1 MKGDEKMKKEY
12 EIENLHCGGCASKL
26 QYELDKL
33 DELEDVN
40 VDFYTK
46 KLKFI
51 LRKDI
56 SEDKLIEKLNQIA
69 DKVEPGTYFKK
80 VMIIDEDELNRV
92 EDNHGHNHSHG
103 SEFISKI
110 DLIILTIGI
119 TLFVVGLT
127 LPTTLQ
133 KNIILIIAYGLS
145 GYDILLSAL
154 KNIKRGKFLD
164 ENFLMSI
171 ATIGALALGDFG
183 EAAGVMIFYKIGE
196 FFQDMAVNNSK
207 KSIEKLMS
215 IKPEFANV
223 KDKNG
228 VIEIKNPSKVKVGE
242 ILVVKPGE
250 RVPLDG
256 VIVLGTTTLDK
267 SALTGESVPVVGEI
281 GNEVLSGSINI
292 NGTIEVRVT
301 KLYSQSTV
309 SRIIDMVQSAG
320 SKKAHAEKFITKF
333 ARYYTPIVVFMAIFI
348 GLGVPLLHDGDFKLW
363 FGRALI
369 FLVIS
374 CPCAL
379 VLSVPLTFFSSI
391 GKGSKD
397 GILIK
402 GGNYLERLKN
412 IDTVVFDK
420 TGTLTKGSFK
430 VIKVEAINVTERNLI
445 EYAKAGEFYSNHPIG
460 KAILNYG
467 DVNISEWDIQGHNE
481 KAGYGVNVLYSGK
494 EILVGSKKFLES
506 QHVDVEVSEEFRTVV
521 YVAVDS
527 EFIGRIFVEDEMKEN
542 SRKTI
547 DELKSQGIDVYML
560 TGDNEKTG
568 KHIGDKLGIDGDKIY
583 TNLLPQDKVS
593 KLEEIKNKSKKGT
606 IFVGDGINDAP
617 VLAMAD
623 IGISMG
629 KLGSDIAIESSDIVL
644 MNDDPYKI
652 IEALYLGKKNNQ
664 VVLENVGFALGVKI
678 VVMIL
683 GVLGI
688 ANLWLAIFADVG
700 VSVLA
705 VLNASKILNKK
716 IEE

>member
-1 MKGDEKMKKEY
+1 MKKEY
-12 EIENLHCGGCASKL
+12 DIVNLHCGGCASKI
-26 QYELDKL
+26 QYELDREENLK
-33 DELEDVN
+33 DVN
-40 VDFYTK
+40 VDFYSK
-46 KLKFI
+46 KLKFT
-51 LRKDI
+51 LEKDI
-56 SEDKLIEKLNQIA
+56 EEKDLIEKLNKIA

-80 VMIIDEDELNRV
+80 IDTDSTVSNHSNKNEDDYR
-92 EDNHGHNHSHG
+92 HSHG
-103 SEFISKI
+103 GELISKI
-110 DLIILTIGI
+110 DLIILTVGI

-127 LPTTLQ
+127 LSKSLQ
-133 KNIILIIAYGLS
+133 KDIILIIAYGLS

-171 ATIGALALGDFG
+171 ATVGALGLGDFG

-196 FFQDMAVNNSK
+196 FFQDIAVNNSK

-215 IKPEFANV
+215 IKPDFANL
-223 KDKNG
+223 KNKNG
-228 VIEIKNPSKVKVGE
+228 SLEIVDPSEVNIGD

-256 VIVLGTTTLDK
+256 IIVSGTTTLDK
-267 SALTGESVPVVGEI
+267 SALTGESIPIMAEAGTEI
-281 GNEVLSGSINI
+281 LSGSINI
-292 NGTIEVRVT
+292 DGTIEFKVT
-301 KLYSQSTV
+301 KMYSQSTV
-309 SRIIDMVQSAG
+309 NRIIEMVESAG
-320 SKKAHAEKFITKF
+320 SKKAQAEKFITKF
-333 ARYYTPIVVFMAIFI
+333 ARYYTPIVVLLAVII
-348 GLGVPLLHDGDFKLW
+348 GFGTPLLYDGNFKLW
-363 FGRALI
+363 FSRALI

-430 VIKVEAINVTERNLI
+430 VTKIEVIKGTENEVL

-467 DVNISEWDIQGHNE
+467 DTKVFEWDIQGHNE
-481 KAGYGVNVLYSGK
+481 KAGYGINALYNGK
-494 EILVGSKKFLES
+494 EVLVGSKKFLEG
-506 QHVDVEVSEEFRTVV
+506 HKIEINVLETFGTVV

-527 EFIGRIFVEDEMKEN
+527 VLIGRIFVEDEIKET
-542 SRKTI
+542 SRKTV
-547 DELKSQGIDVYML
+547 DELKGQGINVYML
-560 TGDNEKTG
+560 TGDNKKTG
-568 KHIGDKLGIDGDKIY
+568 KHIGEILGIDEDKIC
-583 TNLLPQDKVS
+583 TNLLPQDKVN
-593 KLEEIKNKSKKGT
+593 KLEEIKSSSKKGT

-629 KLGSDIAIESSDIVL
+629 KIGSDIAIESSDIVL

-652 IEALYLGKKNNQ
+652 IEALNLGKRNNQ

-705 VLNASKILNKK
+705 VLNASKILTKK
-716 IEE
+716 SIN

>member
-1 MKGDEKMKKEY
+1 MKKEY
-12 EIENLHCGGCASKL
+12 EIENLHCGGCASKI

-33 DELEDVN
+33 NELEGVN

-46 KLKFI
+46 KLKFT
-51 LRKDI
+51 LKEEVN
-56 SEDKLIEKLNQIA
+56 EDELIEKLNKIA

-80 VMIIDEDELNRV
+80 VKSDDINLN
-92 EDNHGHNHSHG
+92 ESDDTHEHNHSHG
-103 SEFISKI
+103 NELISKL

-127 LPTTLQ
+127 LPKSLQ
-133 KNIILIIAYGLS
+133 KDIILIIAYGLS
-145 GYDILLSAL
+145 GYDILLNAL
-154 KNIKRGKFLD
+154 KNLKRGKFLD

-171 ATIGALALGDFG
+171 ATVGALALGDFG

-228 VIEIKNPSKVKVGE
+228 TIEMMNPSKVKVGD
-242 ILVVKPGE
+242 ILIVKPGE

-256 VIVLGTTTLDK
+256 VIVSGTTTLDK
-267 SALTGESVPVVGEI
+267 SALTGESVPVIGEVGSEI
-281 GNEVLSGSINI
+281 LSGSINI
-292 NGTIEVRVT
+292 NGTIEVKTT
-301 KLYSQSTV
+301 KVYSQSTV

-333 ARYYTPIVVFMAIFI
+333 ARYYTPLVVLMAILI
-348 GLGVPLLHDGDFKLW
+348 GVGVPVFYDGNFKLW
-363 FGRALI
+363 FSRALI

-412 IDTVVFDK
+412 IDIVVFDK

-430 VIKVEAINVTERNLI
+430 VTKIEVIKGSEKRLM

-467 DVNISEWDIQGHNE
+467 DVEISEWDIQGHNE
-481 KAGYGVNVLYSGK
+481 KAGYGVNALYSGK
-494 EILVGSKKFLES
+494 EILVGSRKFLES
-506 QHVDVEVSEEFRTVV
+506 HNINVELPEAFGTVV

-527 EFIGRIFVEDEMKEN
+527 EFIGRIFVEDEIKEN

-560 TGDNEKTG
+560 TGDNKKTG
-568 KHIGDKLGIDGDKIY
+568 KHIGEILGIDEDKVC

-593 KLEEIKNKSKKGT
+593 KLEEIKSKSKKGT

-652 IEALYLGKKNNQ
+652 IEALYLGQKNNQ

-705 VLNASKILNKK
+705 VLNASKILSKK
-716 IEE
+716 N

>member
-1 MKGDEKMKKEY
+1 MKREY
-12 EIENLHCGGCASKL
+12 EIKNLHCGGCASKI

-33 DELEDVN
+33 DEIKDVN

-46 KLKFI
+46 KIKFTLVTETDEKVLLKKI
-51 LRKDI
+51 N
-56 SEDKLIEKLNQIA
+56 EIA
-69 DKVEPGTYFKK
+69 DKIEPGTYLA
-80 VMIIDEDELNRV
+80 EDLEEEN
-92 EDNHGHNHSHG
+92 ENSHNHGHSNSG
-103 SEFISKI
+103 DILSRV
-110 DLIILTIGI
+110 DLIILTVGI
-119 TLFVVGLT
+119 TLFIVGLT
-127 LPTTLQ
+127 LPKSLQ
-133 KNIILIIAYGLS
+133 KDIILVISYGLS
-145 GYDILLSAL
+145 GYDILLSAF

-171 ATIGALALGDFG
+171 ATIGALALGEFG

-196 FFQDMAVNNSK
+196 YFQEMAVNNSK

-215 IKPEFANV
+215 IKPEFANL
-223 KDKNG
+223 KNKNG
-228 VIEIKNPSKVKVGE
+228 VVEVVDPVKVNVGD
-242 ILVVKPGE
+242 ILIVKPGE

-256 VIVLGTTTLDK
+256 IITLGNTTLDK
-267 SALTGESVPVVGEI
+267 SALTGESVPVIGEI
-281 GNEVLSGSINI
+281 GSEVLSGSINI
-292 NGTIEVRVT
+292 NGTIEFKVT

-309 SRIIDMVQSAG
+309 SRIIDMVESAG

-333 ARYYTPIVVFMAIFI
+333 ARYYTPIVVTLSILIAV
-348 GLGVPLLHDGDFKLW
+348 LVPALYDGNFKLW
-363 FGRALI
+363 FSRALI

-391 GKGSKD
+391 GKGSKE

-430 VIKVEAINVTERNLI
+430 VTEIEVFKGTENELL

-467 DVNISEWDIQGHNE
+467 RVEVSEWDIQGHNE
-481 KAGYGVNVLYSGK
+481 KAGYGVNALYCGK
-494 EILVGSKKFLES
+494 EILVGSRKFLEG
-506 QHVDVEVSEEFRTVV
+506 HNIKIDLSEEFGTVV
-521 YVAVDS
+521 YIAVDS
-527 EFIGRIFVEDEMKEN
+527 ELLGRVVVEDEIKET
-542 SRKTI
+542 SRRTI
-547 DELKSQGIDVYML
+547 DELNAQGINVYML
-560 TGDNEKTG
+560 TGDNQKTG
-568 KHIGDKLGIDGDKIY
+568 RHIGEILGIDEDKICAG
-583 TNLLPQDKVS
+583 LLPEDKVT
-593 KLEEIKNKSKKGT
+593 KLEEIKSRSKKGT

-629 KLGSDIAIESSDIVL
+629 KIGSDIAIESSDIVL
-644 MNDDPYKI
+644 MNDDPYKV
-652 IEALYLGKKNNQ
+652 IEALNLGRKNNQ

-705 VLNASKILNKK
+705 VLNASKILTKK
-716 IEE
+716 D

>member
-1 MKGDEKMKKEY
+1 MMKKEY
-12 EIENLHCGGCASKL
+12 EIENLHCGGCASKI

-33 DELEDVN
+33 TELEGVN

-46 KLKFI
+46 KLKFTLKEEI
-51 LRKDI
+51 N
-56 SEDKLIEKLNQIA
+56 EEELIEKLNKIA

-80 VMIIDEDELNRV
+80 VKNDDNNLNENEDTHEQNR
-92 EDNHGHNHSHG
+92 SHG
-103 SEFISKI
+103 NELISKL

-127 LPTTLQ
+127 LPKSLQ
-133 KNIILIIAYGLS
+133 KDIILVIAYGLS
-145 GYDILLSAL
+145 GYDILLNAL
-154 KNIKRGKFLD
+154 KNLKRGKFLD

-171 ATIGALALGDFG
+171 ATVGALALGDFG

-207 KSIEKLMS
+207 KSIAKLMS

-228 VIEIKNPSKVKVGE
+228 IIEMMNPSKVKVGD
-242 ILVVKPGE
+242 ILVIKPGE

-256 VIVLGTTTLDK
+256 IIVTGTTTLDK
-267 SALTGESVPVVGEI
+267 SALTGESVPVVGEVGSEI
-281 GNEVLSGSINI
+281 LSGCINI
-292 NGTIEVRVT
+292 NGTIEVKTT
-301 KLYSQSTV
+301 KVYSQSTV

-333 ARYYTPIVVFMAIFI
+333 ARYYTPLVVFMAILI
-348 GLGVPLLHDGDFKLW
+348 GVGVPLFYDGNFKLW
-363 FGRALI
+363 FSRALI

-430 VIKVEAINVTERNLI
+430 VTKIEVIKGSEKYLM

-467 DVNISEWDIQGHNE
+467 DVEISEWDIQGHNE
-481 KAGYGVNVLYSGK
+481 KAGYGVNALYSGK
-494 EILVGSKKFLES
+494 EILVGSRKFLES
-506 QHVDVEVSEEFRTVV
+506 HNINVELPEAFGTVV

-527 EFIGRIFVEDEMKEN
+527 EFIGRIFVEDEIKEN

-560 TGDNEKTG
+560 TGDNKKTG
-568 KHIGDKLGIDGDKIY
+568 KHIGDILGIDEDKVC

-593 KLEEIKNKSKKGT
+593 KLEEIKSKSKKGT

-652 IEALYLGKKNNQ
+652 IEALHLGQRNNQ

-705 VLNASKILNKK
+705 VLNASKILSKK
-716 IEE
+716 N

>member
-1 MKGDEKMKKEY
+1 MMKKEY
-12 EIENLHCGGCASKL
+12 EIENLHCGGCASKI

-33 DELEDVN
+33 AELEGVN

-51 LRKDI
+51 LKEEVN
-56 SEDKLIEKLNQIA
+56 EDELIEKLNKIA

-80 VMIIDEDELNRV
+80 VKSDDINLN
-92 EDNHGHNHSHG
+92 ESDDTHEHNHSH
-103 SEFISKI
+103 SNELISKL

-127 LPTTLQ
+127 LPKSLQ
-133 KNIILIIAYGLS
+133 KDIILIIAYGLS
-145 GYDILLSAL
+145 GYDILLNAL
-154 KNIKRGKFLD
+154 KNLKRGKFLD

-171 ATIGALALGDFG
+171 ATVGALALGDFG

-228 VIEIKNPSKVKVGE
+228 IIEMMNPSKVKVGD
-242 ILVVKPGE
+242 ILIIKPGE

-256 VIVLGTTTLDK
+256 VIVSGTTTLDK
-267 SALTGESVPVVGEI
+267 SALTGESVPVIGEVGSEI
-281 GNEVLSGSINI
+281 LSGSINI
-292 NGTIEVRVT
+292 NGTIEVKTT
-301 KLYSQSTV
+301 KIYSQSTV

-333 ARYYTPIVVFMAIFI
+333 ARYYTPLVVFMAILI
-348 GLGVPLLHDGDFKLW
+348 GFGVPLFYDGNFKLW
-363 FGRALI
+363 FSRALI

-412 IDTVVFDK
+412 IDIVVFDK

-430 VIKVEAINVTERNLI
+430 VTKVEVIKGSEKRLM

-467 DVNISEWDIQGHNE
+467 DVEISEWDIQGHNE
-481 KAGYGVNVLYSGK
+481 KAGYGVNALYSGK
-494 EILVGSKKFLES
+494 EILVGSRKFLES
-506 QHVDVEVSEEFRTVV
+506 HNINVELPEAFGTVV

-527 EFIGRIFVEDEMKEN
+527 EFIGRIFVEDEIKEN

-560 TGDNEKTG
+560 TGDNKKTG
-568 KHIGDKLGIDGDKIY
+568 KHIGDILGIDEDKVC

-593 KLEEIKNKSKKGT
+593 KLEEIKSKSKKGT

-652 IEALYLGKKNNQ
+652 IEALHLGQRNNQ

-705 VLNASKILNKK
+705 VLNASKILSKK
-716 IEE
+716 N

>member
-1 MKGDEKMKKEY
+1 MKKEY
-12 EIENLHCGGCASKL
+12 EIENLHCGGCASKI

-33 DELEDVN
+33 SELEGVN

-46 KLKFI
+46 KLKFT
-51 LRKDI
+51 LKEEVN
-56 SEDKLIEKLNQIA
+56 EDELIEKLNKIA

-80 VMIIDEDELNRV
+80 VKSDDINLN
-92 EDNHGHNHSHG
+92 ESDDTHEHNHSH
-103 SEFISKI
+103 SNELISKL

-127 LPTTLQ
+127 LPKSLQ
-133 KNIILIIAYGLS
+133 KDIILIIAYGLS
-145 GYDILLSAL
+145 GYDILLNAL
-154 KNIKRGKFLD
+154 KNLKRGKFLD

-171 ATIGALALGDFG
+171 ATVGALALGDFG

-228 VIEIKNPSKVKVGE
+228 TIEMMNPSKVKVGD
-242 ILVVKPGE
+242 ILIVKPGE

-267 SALTGESVPVVGEI
+267 SALTGESVPVIGEVGSEI
-281 GNEVLSGSINI
+281 LSGSINI
-292 NGTIEVRVT
+292 NGTIEVKTT
-301 KLYSQSTV
+301 KVYSQSTV

-333 ARYYTPIVVFMAIFI
+333 ARYYTPLVVLMAILI
-348 GLGVPLLHDGDFKLW
+348 GVGVPVFYDGNFKLW
-363 FGRALI
+363 FSRALI

-412 IDTVVFDK
+412 IDIVVFDK

-430 VIKVEAINVTERNLI
+430 VTKIEVIKGSEKRLM

-467 DVNISEWDIQGHNE
+467 DVEISEWDIQGHNE
-481 KAGYGVNVLYSGK
+481 KAGYGVNALYSGK
-494 EILVGSKKFLES
+494 EILVGSRKFLES
-506 QHVDVEVSEEFRTVV
+506 HNINVELPEAFGTVV

-527 EFIGRIFVEDEMKEN
+527 EFIGRIFVEDEIKEN

-560 TGDNEKTG
+560 TGDNKKTG
-568 KHIGDKLGIDGDKIY
+568 KHIGEILGIDEDKVC

-593 KLEEIKNKSKKGT
+593 KLEEIKSKSKKGT

-652 IEALYLGKKNNQ
+652 IEALHLGQKNNQ

-705 VLNASKILNKK
+705 VLNASKILSKK
-716 IEE
+716 N

>member
-1 MKGDEKMKKEY
+1 MKREY
-12 EIENLHCGGCASKL
+12 EIKNLHCGGCASKI

-33 DELEDVN
+33 DEIKDVN

-46 KLKFI
+46 KIKFTLVTETDEKVLLKKI
-51 LRKDI
+51 N
-56 SEDKLIEKLNQIA
+56 EIA
-69 DKVEPGTYFKK
+69 DKIEPGTYLA
-80 VMIIDEDELNRV
+80 EDLEEKN
-92 EDNHGHNHSHG
+92 ENSHNHGHSNSG
-103 SEFISKI
+103 DILSRV
-110 DLIILTIGI
+110 DLIILTVGI
-119 TLFVVGLT
+119 TLFIVGLT
-127 LPTTLQ
+127 LPKSLQ
-133 KNIILIIAYGLS
+133 KDIILVISYGLS
-145 GYDILLSAL
+145 GYDILLSAF

-171 ATIGALALGDFG
+171 ATIGALALGEFG

-196 FFQDMAVNNSK
+196 YFQEMAVNNSK

-215 IKPEFANV
+215 IKPEFANL
-223 KDKNG
+223 KNKNG
-228 VIEIKNPSKVKVGE
+228 VVEVVDPVKVNVGD
-242 ILVVKPGE
+242 ILIVKPGE

-256 VIVLGTTTLDK
+256 IITLGNTTLDK
-267 SALTGESVPVVGEI
+267 SALTGESVPVIGEI
-281 GNEVLSGSINI
+281 GSEVLSGSINI
-292 NGTIEVRVT
+292 NGTIEFKVT

-309 SRIIDMVQSAG
+309 SRIIDMVESAG

-333 ARYYTPIVVFMAIFI
+333 ARYYTPIVVTLSILIAV
-348 GLGVPLLHDGDFKLW
+348 LVPALYDGNFKLW
-363 FGRALI
+363 FSRALI

-391 GKGSKD
+391 GKGSKE

-430 VIKVEAINVTERNLI
+430 VTEIEVFKGTENELL

-467 DVNISEWDIQGHNE
+467 RVEVSEWDIQGHNE
-481 KAGYGVNVLYSGK
+481 KAGYGVNALYCGK
-494 EILVGSKKFLES
+494 EILVGSRKFLEG
-506 QHVDVEVSEEFRTVV
+506 HNIKIDLSEEFGTVV
-521 YVAVDS
+521 YIAVDS
-527 EFIGRIFVEDEMKEN
+527 ELLGRVVVEDEIKET
-542 SRKTI
+542 SRRTI
-547 DELKSQGIDVYML
+547 DELNAQGINVYML
-560 TGDNEKTG
+560 TGDNQKTG
-568 KHIGDKLGIDGDKIY
+568 RHIGEILGIDEDKICAG
-583 TNLLPQDKVS
+583 LLPEDKVT
-593 KLEEIKNKSKKGT
+593 KLEEIKSKSKKGT

-629 KLGSDIAIESSDIVL
+629 KIGSDIAIESSDIVL
-644 MNDDPYKI
+644 MNDDPYKV
-652 IEALYLGKKNNQ
+652 IEALNLGRKNNQ

-705 VLNASKILNKK
+705 VLNASKILTKK
-716 IEE
+716 D

>member
-1 MKGDEKMKKEY
+1 MKKEY
-12 EIENLHCGGCASKL
+12 EIENLHCGGCASKI

-33 DELEDVN
+33 SELEGVN

-46 KLKFI
+46 KLKFT
-51 LRKDI
+51 LKEEVN
-56 SEDKLIEKLNQIA
+56 EDELIEKLNKIA

-80 VMIIDEDELNRV
+80 VKSDDINLN
-92 EDNHGHNHSHG
+92 ESDDTHEHNHSH
-103 SEFISKI
+103 SNELISKL

-127 LPTTLQ
+127 LPKSLQ
-133 KNIILIIAYGLS
+133 KDIILIIAYGLS
-145 GYDILLSAL
+145 GYDILLNAL
-154 KNIKRGKFLD
+154 KNLKRGKFLD

-171 ATIGALALGDFG
+171 ATVGALALGDFG

-228 VIEIKNPSKVKVGE
+228 TIEMMNPSKVKVGD
-242 ILVVKPGE
+242 ILIIKPGE

-267 SALTGESVPVVGEI
+267 SALTGESVPVIGEVGSEI
-281 GNEVLSGSINI
+281 LSGSINI
-292 NGTIEVRVT
+292 NGTIEVKTT
-301 KLYSQSTV
+301 KVYSQSTV

-333 ARYYTPIVVFMAIFI
+333 ARYYTPLVVLMAILI
-348 GLGVPLLHDGDFKLW
+348 GVGVPVFYDGNFKLW
-363 FGRALI
+363 FSRALI

-412 IDTVVFDK
+412 IDIVVFDK

-430 VIKVEAINVTERNLI
+430 VTKIEVIKGSEKRLM

-467 DVNISEWDIQGHNE
+467 DVEISEWDIQGHNE
-481 KAGYGVNVLYSGK
+481 KAGYGVNALYSGK
-494 EILVGSKKFLES
+494 EILVGSRKFLES
-506 QHVDVEVSEEFRTVV
+506 HNINVELPEAFGTVV

-527 EFIGRIFVEDEMKEN
+527 EFIGRIFVEDEIKEN

-560 TGDNEKTG
+560 TGDNKKTG
-568 KHIGDKLGIDGDKIY
+568 KHIGEILGIDEDKVC

-593 KLEEIKNKSKKGT
+593 KLEEIKSKSKKGT

-652 IEALYLGKKNNQ
+652 IEALHLGQKNNQ

-705 VLNASKILNKK
+705 VLNASKILSKK
-716 IEE
+716 N

>member
-1 MKGDEKMKKEY
+1 MKKEY
-12 EIENLHCGGCASKL
+12 EIVNLHCGGCASKI
-26 QYELDKL
+26 QYELDRVENLK
-33 DELEDVN
+33 DVN
-40 VDFYTK
+40 VDFYSK
-46 KLKFI
+46 KLKFT
-51 LRKDI
+51 LEKDI
-56 SEDKLIEKLNQIA
+56 EEKDLIEKLNKIA

-80 VMIIDEDELNRV
+80 VDDDSTVSNHLNKN
-92 EDNHGHNHSHG
+92 EDNHTHG
-103 SEFISKI
+103 EELISKI
-110 DLIILTIGI
+110 DLIILTVGI

-127 LPTTLQ
+127 LSKSLQ
-133 KNIILIIAYGLS
+133 KDIILIIAYGLS
-145 GYDILLSAL
+145 GYDILLNAL

-171 ATIGALALGDFG
+171 ATVGALGLGDFG

-215 IKPEFANV
+215 IKPDFANL
-223 KDKNG
+223 KNKNG
-228 VIEIKNPSKVKVGE
+228 SIEIVDPSEVNIGD

-256 VIVLGTTTLDK
+256 VIISGTTTLDK
-267 SALTGESVPVVGEI
+267 SALTGESIPIMAEI
-281 GNEVLSGSINI
+281 GTEILSGSINI
-292 NGTIEVRVT
+292 DGTIEFKVT
-301 KLYSQSTV
+301 KMYSQSTV
-309 SRIIDMVQSAG
+309 NRIIEMVESAG
-320 SKKAHAEKFITKF
+320 SKKAQAEKFITKF
-333 ARYYTPIVVFMAIFI
+333 ARYYTPIVVLLAIII
-348 GLGVPLLHDGDFKLW
+348 GFGTPLLYDGNFKLW
-363 FGRALI
+363 FSRALI

-430 VIKVEAINVTERNLI
+430 VTKVEVIKGTENEVL

-467 DVNISEWDIQGHNE
+467 DIKVFEWDIQGHNE
-481 KAGYGVNVLYSGK
+481 KAGYGINALYNGK
-494 EILVGSKKFLES
+494 EILVGSKKFLEG
-506 QHVDVEVSEEFRTVV
+506 HKIEINILEAFGTVV

-527 EFIGRIFVEDEMKEN
+527 ILIGRIFVEDEIKET
-542 SRKTI
+542 SRKTV
-547 DELKSQGIDVYML
+547 DELKGQGINVYML
-560 TGDNEKTG
+560 TGDNKKTG
-568 KHIGDKLGIDGDKIY
+568 KHIGEILGIDEDKIC
-583 TNLLPQDKVS
+583 TNLLPQDKVN
-593 KLEEIKNKSKKGT
+593 KLEEIKSRSKKGT

-629 KLGSDIAIESSDIVL
+629 KIGSDIAIESSDIVL

-652 IEALYLGKKNNQ
+652 IEALNLGKRNNQ

-705 VLNASKILNKK
+705 VLNASKILTKK
-716 IEE
+716 SIN

>member
-1 MKGDEKMKKEY
+1 MKKEY
-12 EIENLHCGGCASKL
+12 EIENLHCGGCASKI

-33 DELEDVN
+33 NELEGVN

-46 KLKFI
+46 KLKFT
-51 LRKDI
+51 LKEEGN
-56 SEDKLIEKLNQIA
+56 EDELIEKLNKIA

-80 VMIIDEDELNRV
+80 VKNDDINLN
-92 EDNHGHNHSHG
+92 ESDDTNEQNHSHG
-103 SEFISKI
+103 NELISKL

-127 LPTTLQ
+127 LPKSLQ
-133 KNIILIIAYGLS
+133 KDIILIIAYGLS
-145 GYDILLSAL
+145 GYDILLNAL
-154 KNIKRGKFLD
+154 KNLKRGKFLD

-171 ATIGALALGDFG
+171 ATVGALALGDFG

-228 VIEIKNPSKVKVGE
+228 IIEMMNPSKVKVGD
-242 ILVVKPGE
+242 ILIIKPGE

-256 VIVLGTTTLDK
+256 VIVSGTTTLDK
-267 SALTGESVPVVGEI
+267 SALTGESVPVIGEVGSEI
-281 GNEVLSGSINI
+281 LSGSINI
-292 NGTIEVRVT
+292 NGTIEVKTT
-301 KLYSQSTV
+301 KIYSQSTV

-333 ARYYTPIVVFMAIFI
+333 ARYYTPLVVFMAILI
-348 GLGVPLLHDGDFKLW
+348 GFGVPLFYDGNFKLW
-363 FGRALI
+363 FSRALI

-412 IDTVVFDK
+412 IDIVVFDK

-430 VIKVEAINVTERNLI
+430 VTKIEVIKGSEKRLM

-460 KAILNYG
+460 KAILKYG
-467 DVNISEWDIQGHNE
+467 DVEVSEWDIQGHNE
-481 KAGYGVNVLYSGK
+481 KAGYGVNALYSGK
-494 EILVGSKKFLES
+494 EILVGSRKFLES
-506 QHVDVEVSEEFRTVV
+506 HNISVELPEVFGTVV

-527 EFIGRIFVEDEMKEN
+527 EFVGRIFVEDEIKEN
-542 SRKTI
+542 SRRTI
-547 DELKSQGIDVYML
+547 DELKAQGIDVYML
-560 TGDNEKTG
+560 TGDNKKTG
-568 KHIGDKLGIDGDKIY
+568 KHIGEILGINEDKVC

-593 KLEEIKNKSKKGT
+593 KLEEIKSKSKKGT

-652 IEALYLGKKNNQ
+652 IEALHLGKRNNQ
-664 VVLENVGFALGVKI
+664 VVLENVGFALGVKV

-705 VLNASKILNKK
+705 VLNASKILSKK
-716 IEE
+716 N

>member
-1 MKGDEKMKKEY
+1 MMKKEY
-12 EIENLHCGGCASKL
+12 EIENLHCGGCASKI

-33 DELEDVN
+33 AELEGVN
-40 VDFYTK
+40 IDFYTK

-51 LRKDI
+51 LKEEVN
-56 SEDKLIEKLNQIA
+56 EDELIEKLNKIA

-80 VMIIDEDELNRV
+80 VKNDDSKLSEDEDTHE
-92 EDNHGHNHSHG
+92 HNHSHG
-103 SEFISKI
+103 NELISKL

-127 LPTTLQ
+127 LPKSLQ
-133 KNIILIIAYGLS
+133 KDVILIIAYGLS
-145 GYDILLSAL
+145 GYDILLNAL
-154 KNIKRGKFLD
+154 KNLKRGKFLD

-171 ATIGALALGDFG
+171 ATVGALALGDFG
-183 EAAGVMIFYKIGE
+183 EAVGVMIFYKIGE

-228 VIEIKNPSKVKVGE
+228 IIEMMNPSKVKVGD
-242 ILVVKPGE
+242 ILIIKPGE

-256 VIVLGTTTLDK
+256 VIVSGTTTLDK
-267 SALTGESVPVVGEI
+267 SALTGESVPVIGEVGSEI
-281 GNEVLSGSINI
+281 LSGSINI
-292 NGTIEVRVT
+292 NGTIEVKTT
-301 KLYSQSTV
+301 KIYSQSTV

-333 ARYYTPIVVFMAIFI
+333 ARYYTPLVVFMAILI
-348 GLGVPLLHDGDFKLW
+348 GFGVPLFYDGNFKLW
-363 FGRALI
+363 FSRALI

-430 VIKVEAINVTERNLI
+430 VIKVEVIKGSEKCLM

-467 DVNISEWDIQGHNE
+467 DVEISEWDIQGHNE
-481 KAGYGVNVLYSGK
+481 KAGYGVNALYSGK
-494 EILVGSKKFLES
+494 EILVGSRKFLES
-506 QHVDVEVSEEFRTVV
+506 HNINVELPEAFGTVV

-527 EFIGRIFVEDEMKEN
+527 EFIGRIFVEDEIKEN

-560 TGDNEKTG
+560 TGDNKKTG
-568 KHIGDKLGIDGDKIY
+568 KHIGDILGIDEDKVC

-593 KLEEIKNKSKKGT
+593 KLEEIKSKSKKGT

-652 IEALYLGKKNNQ
+652 IEALHLGQRNNQ

-705 VLNASKILNKK
+705 VLNASKILSKK
-716 IEE
+716 N

>member
-1 MKGDEKMKKEY
+1 MKKEY
-12 EIENLHCGGCASKL
+12 EIINLHCGGCASKI
-26 QYELDKL
+26 QYELDKMENL
-33 DELEDVN
+33 KDVN

-46 KLKFI
+46 KLKFTLLEEVDERELI
-51 LRKDI
+51 
-56 SEDKLIEKLNQIA
+56 DKLNEIA

-80 VMIIDEDELNRV
+80 IVTDEKKEIEKSDSDE
-92 EDNHGHNHSHG
+92 NHPHPHRG
-103 SEFISKI
+103 ELVSKI
-110 DLIILTIGI
+110 NLVILTVGI

-127 LPTTLQ
+127 LPKSLQ
-133 KNIILIIAYGLS
+133 KDVILIIAYGLS
-145 GYDILLSAL
+145 GYDILLNAL
-154 KNIKRGKFLD
+154 KNVKRGKFLD

-171 ATIGALALGDFG
+171 ATVGALILGDFG

-215 IKPEFANV
+215 IKPDFANL
-223 KDKNG
+223 KSKNG
-228 VIEIKNPSKVKVGE
+228 SIEVVNPSKIE
-242 ILVVKPGE
+242 IGDVLVVKPGE

-256 VIVLGTTTLDK
+256 VITLGTTTLDK
-267 SALTGESVPVVGEI
+267 SALTGESVPVIGEVGSEI
-281 GNEVLSGSINI
+281 LSGSINI
-292 NGTIEVRVT
+292 NGTIEFKAT
-301 KLYSQSTV
+301 KKYSQSTV
-309 SRIIDMVQSAG
+309 NRIIEMVESAG

-333 ARYYTPIVVFMAIFI
+333 ARYYTPAVVLMSILI
-348 GLGVPLLHDGDFKLW
+348 GLGIPMLYDGNFKLW
-363 FGRALI
+363 FSRALI

-430 VIKVEAINVTERNLI
+430 VSKIEVFKGSESEVL

-467 DVNISEWDIQGHNE
+467 DIEIYEWDIQGHNE
-481 KAGYGVNVLYSGK
+481 KAGYGINAFYNGK
-494 EILVGSKKFLES
+494 EILVGSRKFLES
-506 QHVDVEVSEEFRTVV
+506 NDITIDMPETFGTVV

-527 EFIGRIFVEDEMKEN
+527 KLMGRIFVEDEIKEA

-547 DELKSQGIDVYML
+547 DELKSQGIAVYML
-560 TGDNEKTG
+560 TGDNKKTG
-568 KHIGDKLGIDGDKIY
+568 KHIGEILGIDEDKIC

-593 KLEEIKNKSKKGT
+593 KLEDIKNKSKKGT

-629 KLGSDIAIESSDIVL
+629 KIGSDIAIESSDIVL

-652 IEALYLGKKNNQ
+652 IEALNLGKRNNQ

-705 VLNASKILNKK
+705 VLNASKILSKK
-716 IEE
+716 SID

>member
-1 MKGDEKMKKEY
+1 MMKKEY
-12 EIENLHCGGCASKL
+12 EIENLHCGGCASKI

-33 DELEDVN
+33 AELEGVN

-46 KLKFI
+46 KLKFT
-51 LRKDI
+51 LKEEVN
-56 SEDKLIEKLNQIA
+56 EDELIEKLNKIA

-80 VMIIDEDELNRV
+80 LKNDDVELN
-92 EDNHGHNHSHG
+92 EIENSHEHDHSHG
-103 SEFISKI
+103 NELISKI
-110 DLIILTIGI
+110 DVIILTVGV

-127 LPTTLQ
+127 LPKSLQ
-133 KNIILIIAYGLS
+133 KDIILIIAYGLS
-145 GYDILLSAL
+145 GYDILLNAL

-171 ATIGALALGDFG
+171 ATVGALALGDFG

-228 VIEIKNPSKVKVGE
+228 VIEMMNPSKVKVGD

-256 VIVLGTTTLDK
+256 IIVSGTTTLDK
-267 SALTGESVPVVGEI
+267 SALTGESVPVIGEAGSEI
-281 GNEVLSGSINI
+281 LSGSINI
-292 NGTIEVRVT
+292 NGTIEVKVT

-333 ARYYTPIVVFMAIFI
+333 ARYYTPIVVFMAILI
-348 GLGVPLLHDGDFKLW
+348 SIGVPVFYDGNFKLW
-363 FGRALI
+363 FSRALI

-430 VIKVEAINVTERNLI
+430 VTKVEVINGSEKHLM

-467 DVNISEWDIQGHNE
+467 DVEVSEWDIQGHNE
-481 KAGYGVNVLYSGK
+481 KAGYGVNALYSGK
-494 EILVGSKKFLES
+494 EILVGSRKFLES
-506 QHVDVEVSEEFRTVV
+506 HNISVELPEAFGTVV

-527 EFIGRIFVEDEMKEN
+527 EFVGRIFVEDEIKEN
-542 SRKTI
+542 SRRTI
-547 DELKSQGIDVYML
+547 DELKAQGIDVYML
-560 TGDNEKTG
+560 TGDNKKTG
-568 KHIGDKLGIDGDKIY
+568 KHIGEILGIDEDKVC

-593 KLEEIKNKSKKGT
+593 KLEEIKSKSKKGT

-652 IEALYLGKKNNQ
+652 IEALHLGKRNNQ
-664 VVLENVGFALGVKI
+664 VVLENVGFALGVKV

-705 VLNASKILNKK
+705 VLNASKILSKK
-716 IEE
+716 N

>member
-1 MKGDEKMKKEY
+1 MKREY
-12 EIENLHCGGCASKL
+12 EIVNLHCGGCASKI
-26 QYELDKL
+26 QYELDKVK
-33 DELEDVN
+33 EIKDVN

-46 KLKFI
+46 KVKFTLVEETDEKSLLKKI
-51 LRKDI
+51 N
-56 SEDKLIEKLNQIA
+56 EIA
-69 DKVEPGTYFKK
+69 DKVEPGTYLKEEEL
-80 VMIIDEDELNRV
+80 DEYDDEHL
-92 EDNHGHNHSHG
+92 HNHTHSSSG
-103 SEFISKI
+103 DILSKI
-110 DLIILTIGI
+110 DLIILTVGI
-119 TLFVVGLT
+119 TLFIVGLT
-127 LPTTLQ
+127 LTKSLQ
-133 KNIILIIAYGLS
+133 KDIILVIAYGLS
-145 GYDILLSAL
+145 GYDILLNAF

-171 ATIGALALGDFG
+171 ATIGALALGEFG

-196 FFQDMAVNNSK
+196 YFQEMAVNNSK

-215 IKPEFANV
+215 IKPEFANL
-223 KDKNG
+223 KNKNG
-228 VIEIKNPSKVKVGE
+228 TVEVVDPSKVNVGD
-242 ILVVKPGE
+242 ILIVKPGE

-256 VIVLGTTTLDK
+256 VITLGNTTLDK
-267 SALTGESVPVVGEI
+267 SALTGESVPVIGEI
-281 GNEVLSGSINI
+281 GSEVLSGSINI
-292 NGTIEVRVT
+292 NGTIEFKVT

-309 SRIIDMVQSAG
+309 SRIIEMVESAG

-333 ARYYTPIVVFMAIFI
+333 ARYYTPIVVTLSILIAV
-348 GLGVPLLHDGDFKLW
+348 LVPLMYDGNFKLW
-363 FGRALI
+363 FSRALI

-391 GKGSKD
+391 GKGSKE

-420 TGTLTKGSFK
+420 TGTLTKGRFK
-430 VIKVEAINVTERNLI
+430 VTAVEVFKGTESELL

-467 DVNISEWDIQGHNE
+467 SVEVSEWDIQGHNE
-481 KAGYGVNVLYSGK
+481 KAGYGVNALYCGK
-494 EILVGSKKFLES
+494 EILVGSRKFLES
-506 QHVDVEVSEEFRTVV
+506 HNIAIDLAEDFGTVV
-521 YVAVDS
+521 YIAVDS
-527 EFIGRIFVEDEMKEN
+527 ELLGRVIVEDEIKET

-547 DELKSQGIDVYML
+547 DELNAQGINVYML
-560 TGDNEKTG
+560 TGDNLKTG
-568 KHIGDKLGIDGDKIY
+568 RYIGEALGIDDDKIC

-593 KLEEIKNKSKKGT
+593 KLEEIKAKSKKGT

-629 KLGSDIAIESSDIVL
+629 KIGSDIAIESSDIVL
-644 MNDDPYKI
+644 MNDDPYKVL
-652 IEALYLGKKNNQ
+652 EALNLGRKNHQ
-664 VVLENVGFALGVKI
+664 VVIENVGFALGVKI
-678 VVMIL
+678 VVMVL

-705 VLNASKILNKK
+705 VLNASKILTKK
-716 IEE
+716 D

>member
-1 MKGDEKMKKEY
+1 MKKEY
-12 EIENLHCGGCASKL
+12 EIENLHCGGCASKI
-26 QYELDKL
+26 QHELDKL
-33 DELEDVN
+33 NEIEDVN

-46 KLKFI
+46 KLKF
-51 LRKDI
+51 
-56 SEDKLIEKLNQIA
+56 KLKEEIDEKEIVEKLNKIA
-69 DKVEPGTYFKK
+69 DKIEPGVYFKK
-80 VMIIDEDELNRV
+80 IENSLDSPKETIEGD
-92 EDNHGHNHSHG
+92 HKHSC
-103 SEFISKI
+103 SNESDLISKI
-110 DLIILTIGI
+110 DLIILTVGV
-119 TLFVVGLT
+119 TLFIVGLT
-127 LPTTLQ
+127 LPKSLQ
-133 KNIILIIAYGLS
+133 KDIILIIAYGLS
-145 GYDILLSAL
+145 GYNILLKAL
-154 KNIKRGKFLD
+154 KNIKRWKFLD

-171 ATIGALALGDFG
+171 ATVGALGLGDFG

-215 IKPEFANV
+215 IKPDFANV
-223 KDKNG
+223 KNKNG
-228 VIEIKNPSKVKVGE
+228 VIEVLNPSKVKVGDLLL
-242 ILVVKPGE
+242 IKPGE

-256 VIVLGTTTLDK
+256 VIISGTTTLDK
-267 SALTGESVPVVGEI
+267 SALTGESVPVICEKGE
-281 GNEVLSGSINI
+281 EVLSGSINI
-292 NGTIEVRVT
+292 DGTIEVKVT
-301 KLYSQSTV
+301 KPYSQSTV
-309 SRIIDMVQSAG
+309 NRIIDMVQSAG

-333 ARYYTPIVVFMAIFI
+333 AKYYTPIVVFSAILI
-348 GLGVPLLHDGDFKLW
+348 GVGVPLFYDGNFKLW
-363 FGRALI
+363 FSRSLI

-391 GKGSKD
+391 GKGSKE

-430 VIKVEAINVTERNLI
+430 VTKIEVVKQTEKYLL

-481 KAGYGVNVLYSGK
+481 KAGYGVNAIYSGK

-506 QHVDVEVSEEFRTVV
+506 HNISIELPDAFGTVV

-527 EFIGRIFVEDEMKEN
+527 EFIGRIFVEDEIKEN

-547 DELKSQGIDVYML
+547 DELKAQGIEVYML
-560 TGDNEKTG
+560 TGDNKKTG
-568 KHIGDKLGIDGDKIY
+568 EHIGNILGIDKDKVC

-652 IEALYLGKKNNQ
+652 IEALRLGEKNNQ

-683 GVLGI
+683 GILGI

-705 VLNASKILNKK
+705 VLNAAKILNKK
-716 IEE
+716 TK

>member
-1 MKGDEKMKKEY
+1 MKKEY
-12 EIENLHCGGCASKL
+12 DIINLHCGGCASKI
-26 QYELDKL
+26 QYELDKMENL
-33 DELEDVN
+33 KDIN
-40 VDFYTK
+40 VDFYSK
-46 KLKFI
+46 KLKFTLEENI
-51 LRKDI
+51 E
-56 SEDKLIEKLNQIA
+56 EDELIEKLNKIA

-80 VMIIDEDELNRV
+80 VISNNSNQSNKNEKE
-92 EDNHGHNHSHG
+92 HSH
-103 SEFISKI
+103 SHDKELISKI
-110 DLIILTIGI
+110 DLIILTVGI

-127 LPTTLQ
+127 LAKSLQ
-133 KNIILIIAYGLS
+133 KDIILIIAYGLS
-145 GYDILLSAL
+145 GYDILLNAF

-171 ATIGALALGDFG
+171 ATIGALGLGDFG

-215 IKPEFANV
+215 IKPDFANL
-223 KDKNG
+223 KNKNG
-228 VIEIKNPSKVKVGE
+228 SIEVVNPSKVSVGD

-256 VIVLGTTTLDK
+256 TIVSGTTTLDK
-267 SALTGESVPVVGEI
+267 SALTGESVPAIAEVGTEI
-281 GNEVLSGSINI
+281 LSGSINI
-292 NGTIEVRVT
+292 DGTIEFKVT
-301 KLYSQSTV
+301 KIYSQSTV
-309 SRIIDMVQSAG
+309 NRIIEMVESAG

-333 ARYYTPIVVFMAIFI
+333 ARYYTPLVVLLAIIISF
-348 GLGVPLLHDGDFKLW
+348 GVPLLYDGNFKLW
-363 FGRALI
+363 FSRALI

-391 GKGSKD
+391 GKGSKE

-412 IDTVVFDK
+412 IDTVIFDK

-430 VIKVEAINVTERNLI
+430 VTKVEVIKGTENEVL

-467 DVNISEWDIQGHNE
+467 DIEVYEWDIQGHNE
-481 KAGYGVNVLYSGK
+481 KAGYGVNALYNGK
-494 EILVGSKKFLES
+494 EILVGNKKFLEG
-506 QHVDVEVSEEFRTVV
+506 HKINIGMSETFGTVV

-527 EFIGRIFVEDEMKEN
+527 ELVGKIFVEDEIKET
-542 SRKTI
+542 SKKTI
-547 DELKSQGIDVYML
+547 ERLKGQGINVYML
-560 TGDNEKTG
+560 TGDNKKTG
-568 KHIGDKLGIDGDKIY
+568 EHIGALLGVDEDKVC

-629 KLGSDIAIESSDIVL
+629 KIGSDIAIESSDIVL

-652 IEALYLGKKNNQ
+652 IEALSLGKRNNQ
-664 VVLENVGFALGVKI
+664 VVLENVGFALGVKV

-705 VLNASKILNKK
+705 VLNASKILREKS
-716 IEE
+716 ID